1 MSCQL
6 GTRAPGWG
14 VQSHASAR
22 AVRWAPGTRSPDI
35 NGWGR
40 RCEQPGL
47 ERRRRRQRRQPPG
60 PGGRAPPRSVVR
72 SSGIPSCIVAMGR
85 SGPPSRPA
93 RLQASR
99 ATSCGGTGEFG
110 RRTQAAGVGS
120 RATPLLLQAL
130 KGGPE
135 LQGHLTFC
143 PDIFVN
149 KGRARAGTESQP
161 ELAATHCK
169 AGRQPPCLRAVGTRG
184 RALQNGHGGQA
195 GTSSGR
201 CRGPCTRPA
210 PAANGAAP
218 RGTSSIIRVV
228 FAVTS
233 PHRVLNFILL
243 RAKGKRRHARRAQEV
258 ASEGPSLV
266 ARSRPRAPRGKMGRA
281 PPRGPPQVGPAPCHG
296 HSRHTRVHMRAH
308 SHSHTRSV
316 APSLCRGRPGAWG
329 WAASPS
335 FHCVSRGLGILFA
348 QAADAGSP

>member
-1 MSCQL
+1 MSCQP

-14 VQSHASAR
+14 VQSQASAR

-99 ATSCGGTGEFG
+99 ATSCGRTGEFG

-120 RATPLLLQAL
+120 RAMPLLLQAL

-135 LQGHLTFC
+135 LQVHLTFC

-149 KGRARAGTESQP
+149 EERARAGTESQP
-161 ELAATHCK
+161 EARCHT
-169 AGRQPPCLRAVGTRG
+169 
-184 RALQNGHGGQA
+184 LQ
-195 GTSSGR
+195 SR
-201 CRGPCTRPA
+201 A
-210 PAANGAAP
+210 PAALSARSGDAGAGSAEWP
-218 RGTSSIIRVV
+218 RGAGGHLVRTVPGPV
-228 FAVTS
+228 HTAGT
-233 PHRVLNFILL
+233 
-243 RAKGKRRHARRAQEV
+243 GCKRGSATWH
-258 ASEGPSLV
+258 L
-266 ARSRPRAPRGKMGRA
+266 
-281 PPRGPPQVGPAPCHG
+281 
-296 HSRHTRVHMRAH
+296 
-308 SHSHTRSV
+308 
-316 APSLCRGRPGAWG
+316 
-329 WAASPS
+329 
-335 FHCVSRGLGILFA
+335 FHY
-348 QAADAGSP
+348 